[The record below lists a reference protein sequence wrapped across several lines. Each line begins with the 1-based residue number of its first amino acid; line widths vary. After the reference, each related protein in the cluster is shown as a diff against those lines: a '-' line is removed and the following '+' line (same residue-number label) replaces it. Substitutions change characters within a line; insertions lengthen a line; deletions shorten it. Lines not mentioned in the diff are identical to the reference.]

1 MNKLT
6 VGTIIQIVDP
16 ERIGIN
22 KAAENKLAVIIDER
36 LSLKWLE
43 HWGTK
48 PHNVKTGQIIYRVD
62 QSSLDLGYIH
72 IVL

>member
-48 PHNVKTGQIIYRVD
+48 PYNRKTGQIIYCVG
-62 QSSLDLGYIH
+62 QSSLDSGYIH